1 MSVAPHCTTTHI
13 YGGPG
18 VGRLHGVWGR
28 WRVGGRK
35 TLDVSLLLYITGGA
49 QVTRWVSQY
58 GIKVS
63 SWGSETFK
71 IVIPVENHPQKPKNR
86 LADYHPLWGWGVLI
100 SGQIYVL
107 TIYVHIGVVNSG
119 RHDSP
124 HIRKSSLDHDSGEKN
139 RGCNSYF

>member
-71 IVIPVENHPQKPKNR
+71 IVIPVENHTRN
-86 LADYHPLWGWGVLI
+86 
-100 SGQIYVL
+100 
-107 TIYVHIGVVNSG
+107 
-119 RHDSP
+119 
-124 HIRKSSLDHDSGEKN
+124 RKSGWIIITPSGVGGVNQRINIWSYHICHDICTQRSGKQ
-139 RGCNSYF
+139 RTSP